1 MWPRRAR
8 GAVTLQSL
16 PTNCENRCR
25 ILNMARRDQAR
36 WRLLRRFLL
45 SYILVF
51 FVPVL
56 LSTRVYFTSVKR
68 ARDAAGDRVVTEIG
82 RAMTLIDDRIAEM
95 RTANALM
102 AQSRV
107 ITRLFDLKPDLAG
120 SPDTYKVYAA
130 HEYLKSQHLYTGLVD
145 EYLIFFRNSDLV
157 LSRTGTSVKR
167 DFYYGESFAP
177 VDRKSV
183 V

>member
-120 SPDTYKVYAA
+120 
-130 HEYLKSQHLYTGLVD
+130 
-145 EYLIFFRNSDLV
+145 
-157 LSRTGTSVKR
+157 
-167 DFYYGESFAP
+167 
-177 VDRKSV
+177 DRKSTRLNSSHYS
-183 V
+183 